1 LFASSYFSKI
11 DLITCYFFLSR
22 GIRKIDSA
30 CRFLFN
36 FAAHANDRMILR
48 DFLPLLKLPK
58 YLQEVITYKYSLEI
72 GNFELNPLSSE
83 KYPGMACSWKLLKL
97 ENPETMLKSYN
108 IPQGTHTVIIIEFLC
123 KPTITTQDQ
132 ELLVELLRLFLQN
145 NIEKE
150 FKNNNVNFNGIQ
162 ISCVLNEIDENYVL
176 RIMINY
182 KKIVSVDRF
191 FETMLVE
198 YRLYDLVTV
207 CVGELKTNLNI
218 ANLLSHHLNN
228 LNDTT
233 SIQVKCCFTA

>member
-1 LFASSYFSKI
+1 MS
-11 DLITCYFFLSR
+11 
-22 GIRKIDSA
+22 
-30 CRFLFN
+30 
-36 FAAHANDRMILR
+36 ILMV
-48 DFLPLLKLPK
+48 F
-58 YLQEVITYKYSLEI
+58 
-72 GNFELNPLSSE
+72 
-83 KYPGMACSWKLLKL
+83 
-97 ENPETMLKSYN
+97 
-108 IPQGTHTVIIIEFLC
+108 
-123 KPTITTQDQ
+123 
-132 ELLVELLRLFLQN
+132 
-145 NIEKE
+145 
-150 FKNNNVNFNGIQ
+150 
-162 ISCVLNEIDENYVL
+162 NYVL